1 MKWVT
6 WKNIGIDRMA
16 SAWLIR
22 RWIDPEAKFSFIP
35 LGEKPFPDQGEPFDI
50 PGERFSHHGGHCTFY
65 ALLKENKINDPIL
78 ARIARIIDE
87 ADEVQEVTV
96 EPASLGL
103 DLICRG
109 LRQIS
114 TDDFEAMERG
124 GLIYDALYAQLKSD
138 SAQSTLDGS

>member
-6 WKNIGIDRMA
+6 WETIGVDRMA

-22 RWIDPEAKFSFIP
+22 RWIDPDAEFSFISV
-35 LGEKPFPDQGEPFDI
+35 GEKPRLENGEPFDI

-65 ALLKENKINDPIL
+65 ALLKVNKINDPVL
-78 ARIARIIDE
+78 TRIAQIIDE

-96 EPASLGL
+96 EPAAPGL

-114 TDDFEAMERG
+114 QDDFEAMERG
-124 GLIYDALYAQLKSD
+124 GLIYDALYSQLKLD
-138 SAQSTLDGS
+138 SPK